1 MQDEGKVLQRMHLKR
16 YLCTGLISSMMLVTS
31 SLGIQAKSTS
41 TLHIE
46 LTGGLGTAEIMTDED
61 ITYPVDGGDDS
72 FSFDTGTQLK
82 ITIHSKYG
90 IDSVQDDSSALKQ
103 NGKKIEKISAKDYTF
118 TYKTQDIDTNLTVN
132 LTEMHSRFKIT
143 SITTDEN
150 GEVMPGYVKYGCVKK
165 SLYEET
171 DENIEEAIE
180 LAQENGLEN
189 DYQILESDE
198 NGVLQTNDFLKG
210 TYIIKKLDDE
220 SESEPFEL
228 IVTRNKDIPYTYI
241 RLNNGYEFSS
251 DKTGTV
257 KIIESN
263 QYIKSATR
271 IILKN
276 KNDKLVE
283 DNGTFKIKML
293 DSEGK
298 VLKSYKND
306 YLKTDKKGYISMYDS
321 VRWISTFTIKN
332 GKCVLPVVLP
342 DGDYKIANADL
353 NAVSLKISDFKISSN
368 TISGLDGDSQPISNT
383 VLQVKGN

>member
-1 MQDEGKVLQRMHLKR
+1 MVLQKMHFKR
-16 YLCTGLISSMMLVTS
+16 YLYTGLISSMMLVTS

-72 FSFDTGTQLK
+72 FSFDKGTQLK

-90 IDSVQDDSSALKQ
+90 IDSVQDDSSILKQ
-103 NGKKIEKISAKDYTF
+103 KGKKIEKISDKDYTF
-118 TYKTQDIDTNLTVN
+118 SYKTSDIDTNLTVN

-143 SITTDEN
+143 SITADEN
-150 GEVMPGYVKYGCVKK
+150 GEVMPDKVKYGCVTK
-165 SLYEET
+165 SFYEEAN
-171 DENIEEAIE
+171 ENMDEAIE
-180 LAQENGLEN
+180 LAQENGLES

-198 NGVLQTNDFLKG
+198 NGVLQSNDFVKG
-210 TYIIKKLDDE
+210 TYIIKKMDDE
-220 SESEPFEL
+220 DETEPLEL

-257 KIIESN
+257 KMIESN

-283 DNGTFKIKML
+283 DNGTFEIKML

-298 VLKSYKND
+298 VLKNYKND
-306 YLKTDKKGYISMYDS
+306 YLKTDKKGYISMYDG
-321 VRWISTFTIKN
+321 VRWISTFTLKK

-342 DGDYKIANADL
+342 DGDYKIAKADL
-353 NAVSLKISDFKISSN
+353 KDSNLKTSDFKISSN
-368 TISGLDGDSQPISNT
+368 TISGLDGDSQPISNI

>member
-1 MQDEGKVLQRMHLKR
+1 MQYEGEVLQIMNFKR
-16 YLCTGLISSMMLVTS
+16 YLCTGLISCMMLVS
-31 SLGIQAKSTS
+31 SSFDIQAKSTS

-46 LTGGLGTAEIMTDED
+46 LTGGLGTAEIMTDEE

-72 FSFDTGTQLK
+72 FTFDKGTQLK

-90 IDSVQDDSSALKQ
+90 IDSVQDDSSVLKQ

-118 TYKTQDIDTNLTVN
+118 TYKTQDMDTNLTVN

-143 SITTDEN
+143 SINTDEN

-241 RLNNGYEFSS
+241 LLNNGYEFSS

-257 KIIESN
+257 KMIESN

-306 YLKTDKKGYISMYDS
+306 YLKTDKKGYVSMYDG
-321 VRWISTFTIKN
+321 VRWINTFTLKK
-332 GKCVLPVVLP
+332 GECVLPVVLP
-342 DGDYKIANADL
+342 DGLYKL
-353 NAVSLKISDFKISSN
+353 SDFSIKNSKIKSTRISVSSE
-368 TISGLDGDSQPISNT
+368 IIAGLDEDSQPVNDCVIF
-383 VLQVKGN
+383 LK

>member
-1 MQDEGKVLQRMHLKR
+1 MHLKR

-46 LTGGLGTAEIMTDED
+46 LIGGLGTAEIMTDED

-72 FSFDTGTQLK
+72 FSFDKGTQLK

-90 IDSVQDDSSALKQ
+90 IDSVQDDSSVLKQ
-103 NGKKIEKISAKDYTF
+103 KGKKIEKISAKDYTF
-118 TYKTQDIDTNLTVN
+118 TYKTQDMDTNLTVN

-165 SLYEET
+165 SIYEET

-180 LAQENGLEN
+180 LAQENGLES

-276 KNDKLVE
+276 KNDNLVE
-283 DNGTFKIKML
+283 NNGTFKIKML

-342 DGDYKIANADL
+342 DGDYKITKSKFNDC
-353 NAVSLKISDFKISSN
+353 SLKTTDFTVSSN
-368 TISGLDGDSQPISNT
+368 SISGLDGDSQPISNI
-383 VLQVKGN
+383 VLQVRGN